1 MSKKPAEAVRPSPNP
16 PILTVVDDEPVTTAP
31 VIETIA
37 PIQTNPTTI
46 TTTAQGKK
54 TMMNSTVDFAAIGKE
69 NLEAFTASSKIWT
82 AGVKDLSTQFA
93 ATAKASLEESVAT
106 FKALATV
113 KSVKEAI
120 ELQTAYS
127 KAAVTKA
134 LAESSKLTEAS
145 LKLAEQAMAPLTAR
159 IAATVGS
166 MSKVA

>member
-1 MSKKPAEAVRPSPNP
+1 MSKKPAEVVRPSPNP

-37 PIQTNPTTI
+37 PLQTKPI
-46 TTTAQGKK
+46 TTSKQGMK

-82 AGVKDLSTQFA
+82 VGVQDLTTQFA
-93 ATAKASLEESVAT
+93 ATAKASFEESVAT
-106 FKALATV
+106 FKALAAV

-145 LKLAEQAMAPLTAR
+145 LKLTEQAMAPLTAR
-159 IAATVGS
+159 IAATVGT
-166 MSKVA
+166 MSKAA